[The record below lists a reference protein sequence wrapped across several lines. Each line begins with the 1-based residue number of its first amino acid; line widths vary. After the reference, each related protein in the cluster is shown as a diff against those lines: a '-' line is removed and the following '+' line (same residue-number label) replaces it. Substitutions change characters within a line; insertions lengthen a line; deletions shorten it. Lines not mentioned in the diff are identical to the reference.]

1 MIRHK
6 TKRPPQYV
14 YPVDEWRMVE
24 TAFYEKLLPPTET
37 IFSLGNGYLGMRG
50 NFEEG
55 RPVHQNGTFVNGFH
69 ETWPIVYGEEAYG
82 FAKTGQT
89 IVNVPDGRVMKLYVD
104 DEPLYLPTAD
114 LMSFERVLDMRNGTL
129 ERDLVWATP
138 AGKVVRVRTTR
149 LISFEHRHLAAI
161 CYEVTIVNATA
172 PVLISSQI
180 VDSVSS
186 VAANGDPRKAKE
198 FATSPLNPE
207 QQFHHDRRIMLGFR
221 TRHSGMT
228 LGCGADHIV
237 ETECPF
243 SYETTCNGTIGKVV
257 FSFDAKPNKT
267 IRIFKFL
274 TYHSSRGAP
283 VSELLD
289 RSGRTL
295 DRAVL
300 HGFDD
305 VLTSQRAFLDDFWY
319 RSDVIAE
326 SDPDVTGEPPG
337 TYQQAIR
344 WNLYQICQASARAE
358 GVGVPAKGLTGQAY
372 EGHYFWDTEMYVLP
386 FLIYTEPRVA
396 RNLLRFRH
404 SMLDKARERARAV
417 NLRGALF
424 PWRTIS
430 GDEASAYYAAGTAQF
445 HINADIMYAMRKYVH
460 ASGDLE
466 FLFREGAEMLV
477 ETARMWEDI
486 GFYSEK
492 KGGKFCI
499 HAVTGPDE
507 YTTVVDNN
515 TYTNLMAR
523 ENLRFA
529 AETVATLRA
538 EHPEMYENL
547 VHRTHLDPDEVVEWR
562 RAAENMY
569 VPYDE
574 ATGINPQD
582 DDFLEHEPWDFKNTP
597 PDKYPLLL
605 HFHPLVIYRHQV
617 IKQADIVLAM
627 FLLGQDFSIEQKR
640 RNFEYY
646 DPLTTGDSSLS
657 ACIQSIMAAEIGATN
672 PAIDYGRYAILMDL
686 ADVGENVS
694 DGCHIASMGGTWMV
708 FTYGFAGM
716 RDHVGHPSFKPK
728 LPSLFKRISFPI
740 RLRSREL
747 TITMDRDS
755 KSVTYLMRKGRDLTI
770 SHYDERIPLVEGQP
784 STRDMPVVST
794 PRPA

>member
-6 TKRPPQYV
+6 TKRPPKYI
-14 YPVDEWRMVE
+14 YPADEWRMVE
-24 TAFYEKLLPPTET
+24 TAFCESLLPQTET
-37 IFSLGNGYLGMRG
+37 IFSLANGYLGMRG

-55 RPVHQNGTFVNGFH
+55 RPVHQNGTFVNGYH
-69 ETWPIVYGEEAYG
+69 ETWPIIYGEEAYG

-89 IVNVPDGRVMKLYVD
+89 IVNVPDGRIMKLYVD

-114 LMSFERVLDMRNGTL
+114 LLSFERVLDMRNGTL
-129 ERDLVWATP
+129 ERDLVWSTP
-138 AGKVVRVRTTR
+138 AGKVVRVRTIR
-149 LISFEHRHLAAI
+149 LVSFEHRHLAAI
-161 CYEVTIVNATA
+161 CYEVTVVNATA
-172 PVLISSQI
+172 PVLISSQL
-180 VDSVSS
+180 VDSAS
-186 VAANGDPRKAKE
+186 APINNGDPRKAKE
-198 FATSPLNPE
+198 FEISPLNPE
-207 QQFHHDRRIMLGFR
+207 QQFHENRRIMLGFR

-237 ETECPF
+237 ETECSF
-243 SYETTCNGTIGKVV
+243 SHETTCNGSTGKVV

-267 IRIFKFL
+267 IRITKFL
-274 TYHSSRGAP
+274 SYHSSRGAP

-289 RSGRTL
+289 RTGRTL
-295 DRAVL
+295 DRAVR

-305 VLTSQRAFLDDFWY
+305 VLKSQRAFLDEFWR
-319 RSDVIAE
+319 RSDVVAE
-326 SDPDVTGEPPG
+326 SDPEATGEPAG

-386 FLIYTEPRVA
+386 FLIYSEPRIA

-404 SMLDKARERARAV
+404 SMLDKARERAKAV

-466 FLFREGAEMLV
+466 FLYREGAEMLV

-486 GFYSEK
+486 GFYSDK
-492 KGGKFCI
+492 KDGKFCI

-529 AETVATLRA
+529 AETVTELRV

-547 VHRTHLDPDEVVEWR
+547 VHRTGLKREEVEAWR
-562 RAAENMY
+562 KAAENMY

-574 ATGINPQD
+574 PMGINPQD

-597 PDKYPLLL
+597 PEKYPLLL

-627 FLLGQDFSIEQKR
+627 FLLGQDFSLEQKK

-657 ACIQSIMAAEIGATN
+657 ACIQSIMAAEIGATEQ
-672 PAIDYGRYAILMDL
+672 AIDYGRYAILMDL

-716 RDHVGHPSFKPK
+716 RDYQGHPSFRPK
-728 LPSLFKRISFPI
+728 LPSVFKRISFPLC
-740 RLRSREL
+740 LRSRRL

-755 KSVTYLMRKGRDLTI
+755 KSVTYLMVEGSDLTI
-770 SHYDERIPLVEGQP
+770 THYEEKIDLAEGKP
-784 STRDMPVVST
+784 VTREIPVVS
-794 PRPA
+794 